1 MVQRTVAVLLL
12 SLSLIA
18 CSPLDV
24 IKTIAP
30 STGPEVTAQVGKE
43 NEKNLIKTEVNTQR
57 EDNTD
62 IAADEVQIVNERI
75 PPWLIVV
82 TILGWLAPSAT
93 EMFGWFK
100 KRKH

>member
-12 SLSLIA
+12 SLTLVA

-24 IKTIAP
+24 IKTITP
-30 STGPEVTAQVGKE
+30 GTGPEVTAQVGKE
-43 NEKNLIKTEVNTQR
+43 NEKNLIKTEVNSQR

-62 IAADEVQIVNERI
+62 IDAAEVQIVNERI

-82 TILGWLAPSAT
+82 AILGWLAPSAT

-100 KRKH
+100 KRSK